1 MTGTTS
7 RTGAETGGRD
17 ASRDGLRNRFETHL
31 LTHYGPLWRAVHH
44 RRGLHRR
51 VNSALTDLAVLKAP
65 ARPHPLSTRSP
76 YTSWSSLTDRS
87 YVGRH
92 LPPDTARRRGRPDV
106 ETVTELFRRG
116 GPTRFCARSSALL
129 PAFAQWFTDGFLRG
143 HGATGDPRRTDSP
156 HTLDMSQ
163 LYGDSEAAAACLR
176 TFEGGRMKSRTVGGG
191 EFPPA
196 LCEQGEIKREFGAL
210 RPVRFD
216 EVPDRLRD
224 TLFAC
229 GGDRVHAHIGPMAMN
244 VLFLR
249 EHNRVAGRLAAA
261 HPEWDDERI
270 FQTTRNTLVVMMIRV
285 MLEEYIN
292 HITPYHFRFVLD
304 PVRTDRGVW
313 HRENWATIEFSLVY
327 RWHSLI
333 PSSYAIGGHDVPLA
347 GTVADGQL
355 VLDRGLGPLF
365 QDLTRQPAGR
375 SGLFNTDPLLLPIE
389 ARSIAVGRE
398 LDLASY
404 NDYRAYYGFPPVTDW
419 RQISGDP
426 RVREALRDTYRAVDD
441 VELFVGLFAEEPGP
455 GAIFGR
461 LLERVISV
469 DAFSEALNN
478 PLLAPRL
485 FGPSTF
491 SCEGMRI
498 IRETRDFSALVHRNL
513 PEDDGR
519 YDIALSTPAARA
531 HVDSAERQPARA

>member
-1 MTGTTS
+1 MTTTTAS
-7 RTGAETGGRD
+7 TRPQAQTTGRD
-17 ASRDGLRNRFETHL
+17 PSRDGWRNRFESHL
-31 LTHYGPLWRAVHH
+31 LTHYGPMWRMVHS
-44 RRGLHRR
+44 RKSLHRR
-51 VNSALTDLAVLKAP
+51 VNSTFTDLAVLKAP
-65 ARPHPLSTRSP
+65 TRPNPLSTKSP
-76 YTSWSSLTDRS
+76 YTSWPSLTDRS

-92 LPPDTARRRGRPDV
+92 LPPLADPHPARPALD
-106 ETVTELFRRG
+106 TVTELFRRS
-116 GPTRFCARSSALL
+116 GPTRPCERSSSLL

-163 LYGDSEAAAACLR
+163 LYGDGEEATACLR
-176 TFEGGRMKSRTVGGG
+176 AFEGGRLKSRTVNGG

-196 LCEQGEIKREFGAL
+196 LCEGGEIKREFAAL
-210 RPVRFD
+210 KPVRFD
-216 EVPDRLRD
+216 EVPGQLRD

-229 GGDRVHAHIGPMAMN
+229 GGDRVHAHIGPMVMN

-249 EHNRVAGRLAAA
+249 EHNRVAGVLAAA
-261 HPEWDDERI
+261 HPDWDDERV

-304 PVRTDRGVW
+304 PVRTDKGVW

-333 PSSYAIGGHDVPLA
+333 PSTYAIGGQDVPLA
-347 GTVADGQL
+347 ATVANGQL

-365 QDLTRQPAGR
+365 QDLSLQPAGR

-389 ARSIAVGRE
+389 AKSIAVGRE
-398 LDLASY
+398 LGLAPY
-404 NDYRAYYGFPPVTDW
+404 NDYRAYYGFPRVTDW
-419 RQISGDP
+419 QQISGDP
-426 RVREALRDTYRAVDD
+426 QVCEGLRDTYASVDG

-485 FGPSTF
+485 FSPSTF
-491 SCEGMRI
+491 SAEGMRI
-498 IRETRDFSALVHRNL
+498 IRETRGFSQLVHRNL

-519 YDIALSTPAARA
+519 YVVSLAAPTA
-531 HVDSAERQPARA
+531 APGA